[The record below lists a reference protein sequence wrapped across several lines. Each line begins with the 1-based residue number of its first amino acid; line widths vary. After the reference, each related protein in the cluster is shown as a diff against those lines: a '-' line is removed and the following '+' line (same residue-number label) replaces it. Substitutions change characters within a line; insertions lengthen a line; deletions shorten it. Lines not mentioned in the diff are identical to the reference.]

1 MLGKRILTAAVLV
14 PLLAVAVL
22 SGRGWPFPLFV
33 GGAVLLCAA
42 EFSGMFFPSSSEKGI
57 LVAAAL
63 LVYASGAFLP
73 VSLSLPAVLVCAGL
87 AAFSFMG
94 GDRNSAEKA
103 RAAGLAALGALYI
116 GGFLSTYVRTIGL
129 PEGRHWVLLGIAAV
143 AAGDTA
149 AYFTG
154 RAFGRRPLS
163 PRVSPNKTV
172 EGAAGGLAAS
182 LLVGAGY
189 AAVFLPA
196 VPWGY
201 AALASALVGA
211 AGQAGDLFESLL
223 KRAAGVKD
231 SGTILPGHG
240 GMFDRAD
247 AAIAAGP
254 VLYLAAVLSSM
265 AGGAG

>member
-1 MLGKRILTAAVLV
+1 MLGKRILTGAVLV
-14 PLLAVAVL
+14 LLLAGALL

-33 GGAVLLCAA
+33 GGAVLVCAM
-42 EFSGMFFPSSSEKGI
+42 EFSGMFFSSASEKGI
-57 LVAAAL
+57 LVAAVL
-63 LVYASGAFLP
+63 LAYASGAFLP
-73 VSLSLPAVLVCAGL
+73 VPLSLPGVLVCAGL
-87 AAFSFMG
+87 AAFFFIG
-94 GDRNSAEKA
+94 GDRDPAEKA

-116 GGFLSTYVRTIGL
+116 GGFPSTYVWTLRL
-129 PEGRHWVLLGIAAV
+129 PEGRYWVLLGIVAV

-154 RAFGRRPLS
+154 KAFGRRPLS

-182 LLVGAGY
+182 LVAGAGV
-189 AAVFLPA
+189 AAAFLPA

-201 AALASALVGA
+201 AALVSVLVGA

-240 GMFDRAD
+240 GMLDRAD

-254 VLYLAAVLSSM
+254 VLYLAAVLSGM
-265 AGGAG
+265 AGGGG

>member
-1 MLGKRILTAAVLV
+1 MLGKRVLTAAVLV
-14 PLLAVAVL
+14 LLLAGALL

-33 GGAVLLCAA
+33 GAAVLLCAA
-42 EFSGMFFPSSSEKGI
+42 EYSGMFFPSPSEKGI
-57 LVAAAL
+57 SVAAAL
-63 LVYASGAFLP
+63 LAYASGAFLP
-73 VSLSLPAVLVCAGL
+73 VRLSLPGVLACAGL
-87 AAFSFMG
+87 AAFSFLG
-94 GDRNSAEKA
+94 GQRSPAEKA
-103 RAAGLAALGALYI
+103 RAAGLAALGALYV
-116 GGFLSTYVRTIGL
+116 GGFPSTYIWTIRL
-129 PEGRHWVLLGIAAV
+129 PGGRHWVLLGIAAV

-149 AYFTG
+149 AYFVG
-154 RAFGRRPLS
+154 KAFGRRPLS

-172 EGAAGGLAAS
+172 EGSAGGLAAS
-182 LLVGAGY
+182 LLAGTGV
-189 AAVFLPA
+189 AAAFLPA
-196 VPWGY
+196 VSWEH
-201 AALASALVGA
+201 AALASVLVGA

-254 VLYLAAVLSSM
+254 VLYLAAALSSM

>member
-1 MLGKRILTAAVLV
+1 VLGRRILTAAVLIL
-14 PLLAVAVL
+14 LLAGAVL
-22 SGRGWPFPLFV
+22 SGSVWPFPLFV

-42 EFSGMFFPSSSEKGI
+42 EYSGMFFSSPSEQGV

-63 LVYASGAFLP
+63 LAYASGAFLP
-73 VSLSLPAVLVCAGL
+73 GPLSLPAVLVCAGL
-87 AAFSFMG
+87 AAFSFIG
-94 GDRNSAEKA
+94 GERTPPEKA
-103 RAAGLAALGALYI
+103 RAAGLAALGVLYI
-116 GGFLSTYVRTIGL
+116 GGCLSTYIWTIRL
-129 PEGRHWVLLGIAAV
+129 PEGRHWVLLGIVAV

-163 PRVSPNKTV
+163 PRVSPNKTL
-172 EGAAGGLAAS
+172 EGAGGGLAAS
-182 LLVGAGY
+182 LAAGTCY
-189 AAVFLPA
+189 AAVFLPSI
-196 VPWGY
+196 PWTY
-201 AALASALVGA
+201 AALVSALVGA

-265 AGGAG
+265 VGGAG